1 MKNNRRDTILTGL
14 GISFAIIALF
24 GQLILWLFFL
34 DRTSNTPHRCVFD
47 ILTPEEIVEIFFE
60 VKEAALNNPEDK
72 PEAEIFPNLSSN
84 TRNFLRFYEDD
95 IPRNAQ
101 TFEFINADAAIHY
114 LYPTSEHRIIGF
126 FCRPPNQ
133 GYDVNQHYK
142 YARLGE
148 ALKFFL
154 GEPSMRG
161 RVATTNQ
168 EVSSW
173 LIDDGRILLGLDRPH
188 QSSISMLFSTRRYE
202 PALLPLN

>member
-1 MKNNRRDTILTGL
+1 MKNNRRDTILTRL
-14 GISFAIIALF
+14 GISFVIIALT

-72 PEAEIFPNLSSN
+72 PEVEIFPNLSSN
-84 TRNFLRFYEDD
+84 TRNFLRVYEDD
-95 IPRNAQ
+95 IPRNVQ
-101 TFEFINADAAIHY
+101 TFEFINTDAAIHY
-114 LYPTSEHRIIGF
+114 LYPSGEHRIISGV
-126 FCRPPNQ
+126 FCRSYQ

-142 YARLGE
+142 YARLEE
-148 ALKFFL
+148 ALKFFW

-161 RVATTNQ
+161 RLAATHQ
-168 EVSSW
+168 EVSVW
-173 LIDDGRILLGLDRPH
+173 LIDDGRILLVLDRRHP
-188 QSSISMLFSTRRYE
+188 SSISMSFSTQRYE

>member
-1 MKNNRRDTILTGL
+1 MKNNRRDTILTRL
-14 GISFAIIALF
+14 GISFLIIGLT

-72 PEAEIFPNLSSN
+72 PEVEIFPNLSSN
-84 TRNFLRFYEDD
+84 TRNFLRVYEDD
-95 IPRNAQ
+95 IPRNVQ
-101 TFEFINADAAIHY
+101 TFEFINTDAAIHY
-114 LYPTSEHRIIGF
+114 LYPTGEHRMRIIGGS
-126 FCRPPNQ
+126 FCEPYQ
-133 GYDVNQHYK
+133 GNQHYK
-142 YARLGE
+142 YARLEE

-161 RVATTNQ
+161 RLATTQQ

-173 LIDDGRILLGLDRPH
+173 LIDDGRILLGLDRRHPL
-188 QSSISMLFSTRRYE
+188 SIRMSFSTRRYE
-202 PALLPLN
+202 PAILPLN